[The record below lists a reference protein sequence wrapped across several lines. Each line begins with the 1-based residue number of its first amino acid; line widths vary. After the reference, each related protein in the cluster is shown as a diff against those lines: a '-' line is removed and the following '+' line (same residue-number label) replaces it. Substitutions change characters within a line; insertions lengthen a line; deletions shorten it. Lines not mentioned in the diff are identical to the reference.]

1 MEGDHESQ
9 GCTRP
14 AQTSVPHAL
23 PLPPRDVGACSTGLG
38 QGVGR
43 RADGPS
49 PGFLLT
55 QGYLLS
61 EVIKELPSLHPVGT
75 EGL

>member
-1 MEGDHESQ
+1 MVHTPSPSKYAPY
-9 GCTRP
+9 TP
-14 AQTSVPHAL
+14 SKTLVPVAL
-23 PLPPRDVGACSTGLG
+23 GFR
-38 QGVGR
+38 QEVGR
-43 RADGPS
+43 EANGPS

-55 QGYLLS
+55 QSDFLS